1 MLKEDDKKNI
11 YIDKYLL
18 MRMVTVELEACSS
31 SVGNSDWNI
40 FIVFLLH
47 SLNVE
52 NKICKNINHS
62 INK

>member
-1 MLKEDDKKNI
+1 
-11 YIDKYLL
+11 
-18 MRMVTVELEACSS
+18 MRMVTVELEACSF

-40 FIVFLLH
+40 IFVFLLH

-62 INK
+62 ISKQELV